1 MAATGMNGNSPQRTG
16 LWLTEHE
23 LARHLNISVRHLMN
37 LRKAGLPHIHLGVS
51 IRYDFLEVMAYLRD
65 RRMIPSKHQSSTTDS
80 GSTVTNPPIGKQ

>member
-1 MAATGMNGNSPQRTG
+1 MNGNSPQRTG

-51 IRYDFLEVMAYLRD
+51 IRYDFLEVMTYLRD
-65 RRMIPSKHQSSTTDS
+65 RRIVPSKHQSSTADS
-80 GSTVTNPPIGKQ
+80 RPTVTNPPTGKQ